1 MQHVSRNRICY
12 EETMRDISKD
22 QLYKAIDQWVFNQ
35 RDREIIRRRM
45 YDGIGFEQ
53 LAGEF
58 NLSVRQVKNIVYK
71 SKDKIFRHI
80 PPS

>member
-1 MQHVSRNRICY
+1 
-12 EETMRDISKD
+12 MRDISKD

-53 LAGEF
+53 LSDEF
-58 NLSVRQVKNIVYK
+58 HLSVRQVKNIVYK
-71 SKDKIFRHI
+71 SKDKIFEHI
-80 PPS
+80 PPFE

>member
-1 MQHVSRNRICY
+1 
-12 EETMRDISKD
+12 MRDISKD
-22 QLYKAIDQWVFNQ
+22 QLYGLIDQWIFNE

-53 LAGEF
+53 LAAEF
-58 NLSVRQVKNIVYK
+58 NLSVRQVKHIVYRA
-71 SKDKIFRHI
+71 KDKIFRHI